1 MEKTRRVE
9 SQDLRAGFE
18 HDGRI
23 ARSEGFHN
31 EADRAE
37 RNAEWLEKTMLE
49 AFNIVDATREW
60 RDGSTHLSVVVD
72 VTVRIEER
80 ENP

>member
-1 MEKTRRVE
+1 MHKSRRVE

-23 ARSEGFHN
+23 ARSEGFHHV
-31 EADRAE
+31 ATRAE
-37 RNAEWLEKTMLE
+37 RNAKWLEETLRE
-49 AFNIVDATREW
+49 AFNIVDATRDW

>member
-1 MEKTRRVE
+1 MMHKPRRVE

-23 ARSEGFHN
+23 ARSEGFHMV
-31 EADRAE
+31 AARAE
-37 RNAEWLEKTMLE
+37 RNAKWLEETLKE
-49 AFNIVDATREW
+49 AYDIVDATKAW
-60 RDGSTHLSVVVD
+60 RGGSTLSVVVD

-80 ENP
+80 ESQ